1 MSEQLKFPRNFVWG
15 AATASYQIE
24 GAWQADG
31 KGESI
36 WDRFS
41 HTHGKVA
48 NGDTGDVACDHYH
61 RWQDDVI
68 LLKELG
74 IKAYRFSIAWP
85 RILPRG
91 RGSVNSAGLSFYDQL
106 VDALLEADI
115 TPYITL
121 YHWDLPQILQD
132 EGGWPARD
140 ITQAFC
146 ELTDIVS
153 RSLGD
158 RIDHWTTINEPF
170 VISMLG
176 YYYGE
181 HAPGHQDQ
189 HEALQAAHH
198 VLLAHGQAV
207 PIIRSNVPDAQV
219 GVVIDYHP
227 ITPASASL
235 ADADQMRFKDGSL
248 NRWFLDAL
256 AGRGYPQDMVDDFQT
271 DLAFVKPGDMQTIAE
286 PVDYLGVNYYT
297 RLIARSE
304 TVPEKDNLPVEVRLG
319 PATQMGW
326 EVYPQGLYDTLER
339 INREYDF
346 PVLYITENGAAY
358 PDALDAD
365 GKINDPQ
372 RLAYIQGHLQAIYDA
387 IQDGIPVQGYFVWSF
402 MDNFE
407 WAFGYTRRF
416 GLVYVDFETQQRIPK
431 QSAYWYRQVIEQN
444 GIVPD

>member
-91 RGSVNSAGLSFYDQL
+91 RGSVNSAGLSFYDRL

-227 ITPASASL
+227 ITPASASQ

-304 TVPEKDNLPVEVRLG
+304 TVPEKDNLSVEVRLG